1 MGQID
6 FYTIGRDESQFL
18 DYALRDH
25 GLVLFRGVTPDP
37 APGPTKALPAAGEE
51 DWQSFYLAPRGRA
64 AEVKYRKVPT
74 KPTYAIDM
82 TGPVVRW
89 MRSGLVDD
97 DLVRG
102 WLYLNTDRR
111 RPHELELAYHRL
123 EAWIRKHF
131 RRRLTDRAYAGPQ
144 AWEHLLKHPI
154 G

>member
-6 FYTIGRDESQFL
+6 FYTVGRDEAQL
-18 DYALRDH
+18 LAYAKRDH
-25 GLVLFRGVTPDP
+25 GLLVFRGISSE
-37 APGPTKALPAAGEE
+37 PAADPVESLPCPGEE

-64 AEVKYRKVPT
+64 KEVKYRKVPT

-82 TGPVVRW
+82 TGPVLRW
-89 MRSGLVDD
+89 MRSAVVRDE
-97 DLVRG
+97 LVRG
-102 WLYLNTDRR
+102 WIYLNTDRR